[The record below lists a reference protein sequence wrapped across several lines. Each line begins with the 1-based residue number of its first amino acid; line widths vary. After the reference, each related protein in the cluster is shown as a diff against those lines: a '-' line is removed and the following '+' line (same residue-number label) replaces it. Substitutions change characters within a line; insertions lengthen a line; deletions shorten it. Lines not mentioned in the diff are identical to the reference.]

1 VIKVNNVII
10 VSGDGHATPLVPT
23 IAKYLDK
30 EFRVHLD
37 GLIRE
42 DAAYIASAATVARPP
57 RLTLDTFDDRG
68 LVRSGGEL
76 GSVDP
81 DIRVEQMDAEGITA
95 ELIHIG
101 TQHAQIPFFG
111 VTNGVWP
118 DEVRA
123 AGARAYH
130 RWLAEFMAATGGR
143 LFGVIE
149 PGPCKDLDA
158 TIKELEWCAAN
169 GFVSVSAPG
178 YTADSALPELFDAY
192 FEPFW
197 AACEDLGI
205 VVSVHAGWGSPQVSI
220 QDRQKQR
227 ASMGMMMEG
236 DGETTGGH
244 DFEIIHKMMQE
255 KGSPIRRNLQ
265 QPRRPMWKL
274 MAGGVFDRHPEL
286 KMALT
291 EIRADWV
298 PATFEHL
305 DQVFAD
311 LQPGCQSTPSEY
323 FRRHCLVVP
332 SSPHRAEVAMRHEI
346 GVDQF
351 GFGQDYPHWEG
362 LWPNTLN
369 WLQHA
374 FHGVPEA
381 ELRAI
386 LGGNAVRFYGL
397 PAAKLQMV
405 AEKIGPSI
413 DDILGDHEVP
423 DQLIQHFNKR
433 AGYLRGAD
441 PVYADEIDDMLR
453 PDLAA
458 LSPAA
463 R

>member
-1 VIKVNNVII
+1 MNNAII
-10 VSGDGHATPLVPT
+10 VSCDGHATPPVPA

-30 EFRVHLD
+30 DYRVHLD

-42 DAAYIASAATVARPP
+42 DAAYLASAATRARPP
-57 RLTLDTFDDRG
+57 RLTLDLFDDRG

-81 DIRVEQMDAEGITA
+81 GIRVEQMDAEGITA
-95 ELIHIG
+95 EIIHVG

-118 DEVRA
+118 DDVRA

-130 RWLAEFMAATGGR
+130 RWLAEFMAASDGR

-158 TIKELEWCAAN
+158 TIAELEWCAAN

-178 YTADSALPELFDAY
+178 YTADPTLPELFDPY

-197 AACEDLGI
+197 TACEDLG
-205 VVSVHAGWGSPQVSI
+205 VVISVHAGWGSPQLSA
-220 QDRQKQR
+220 QERDKQR
-227 ASMGMMMEG
+227 SSMSMMMEG

-255 KGSPIRRNLQ
+255 KGSPIRQNLQ

-274 MAGGVFDRHPEL
+274 MAGGVFDRHPRL

-298 PATFEHL
+298 PATLAHL
-305 DQVFAD
+305 DEAFAE
-311 LQPGCQSTPSEY
+311 LQPPCELTPSEY
-323 FRRHCLVVP
+323 FRTRCLVVP
-332 SSPHRAEVAMRHEI
+332 SSPHLAEAEMRHEI

-369 WLQHA
+369 WLRHA
-374 FHGVPEA
+374 FHDVPED

-386 LGGNAVRFYGL
+386 LGENAIRFYGL
-397 PAAKLQMV
+397 PGAKPQQV
-405 AEKIGPSI
+405 PDKIGPSV
-413 DDILGDHEVP
+413 DDILGDHPVP
-423 DQLIQHFNKR
+423 EQLVQHFNRR
-433 AGYLRGAD
+433 AGYLRSAD
-441 PVYADEIDDMLR
+441 PVYSDEI
-453 PDLAA
+453 
-458 LSPAA
+458 
-463 R
+463 